1 MHHGDA
7 NAGRCAWIGN
17 VWQSL
22 LAQGLVQ
29 QVAKHSLDSGRSS
42 LLPTSLLALRAM
54 RCEGVGLSSP
64 SLSVSRGCE
73 SVPCSYISVSLFTFS
88 LLPLSTLTFFFPCH
102 PLRPPFLSLCTHS
115 WVCERMRGACA
126 ERCRHGFVVARY
138 QKVPLSCPAQ

>member
-1 MHHGDA
+1 MHRCDV

-54 RCEGVGLSSP
+54 RYEGVGSSSP
-64 SLSVSRGCE
+64 LCPLRDCE
-73 SVPCSYISVSLFTFS
+73 CVPCLYISVSLCTFS
-88 LLPLSTLTFFFPCH
+88 FLPLSTLTFFSLPAT
-102 PLRPPFLSLCTHS
+102 PSPPSLLLCTHGR
-115 WVCERMRGACA
+115 VRERMRGACA
-126 ERCRHGFVVARY
+126 ERCRHGFVVARF
-138 QKVPLSCPAQ
+138 QNVPLSCPAQ